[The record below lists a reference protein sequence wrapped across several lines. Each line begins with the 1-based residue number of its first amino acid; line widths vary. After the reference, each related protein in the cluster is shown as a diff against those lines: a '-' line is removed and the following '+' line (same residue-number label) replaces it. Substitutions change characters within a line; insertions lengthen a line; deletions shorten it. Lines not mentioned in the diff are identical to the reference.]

1 MEKYTAKEARENFSE
16 VISKAAYGSQ
26 RVVVTKNG
34 RDSVAIV
41 PIADLELLA
50 ELERLMDV
58 ADAESAINEARVK
71 GTITLKALKK
81 KLGI

>member
-41 PIADLELLA
+41 PISDLELLA
-50 ELERLMDV
+50 EFERIIDV
-58 ADAESAINEARVK
+58 MEAEEALAEGREK
-71 GTITLKALKK
+71 GTTSLKK
-81 KLGI
+81 LKKDLGI

>member
-1 MEKYTAKEARENFSE
+1 MEKYTAREARENFSD

-26 RVVVTKNG
+26 RIVVTKNG

-41 PIADLELLA
+41 PISDLELLA
-50 ELERLMDV
+50 EVERLIDV
-58 ADAESAINEARVK
+58 ADAESAIAEAREK
-71 GTITLKALKK
+71 GTVTLKALKK

>member
-1 MEKYTAKEARENFSE
+1 MEKYTAREARESFSE
-16 VISKAAYGSQ
+16 IISKAEYGSQ

-50 ELERLMDV
+50 ELERLIDV
-58 ADAESAINEARVK
+58 TDAESAIAEARMM
-71 GTITLKALKK
+71 GTTTLEALKK
-81 KLGI
+81 KLGM

>member
-16 VISKAAYGSQ
+16 VIGKAAYGSQ

-50 ELERLMDV
+50 ELERLIDV
-58 ADAESAINEARVK
+58 ADAEAALVEAREK
-71 GTITLKALKK
+71 GTISLSALKK
-81 KLGI
+81 KLGM